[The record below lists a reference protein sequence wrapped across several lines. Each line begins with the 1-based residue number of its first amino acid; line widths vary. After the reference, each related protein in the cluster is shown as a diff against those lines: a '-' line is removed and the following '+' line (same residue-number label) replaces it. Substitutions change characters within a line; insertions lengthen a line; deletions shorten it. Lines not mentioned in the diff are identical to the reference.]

1 MTLPVQYSPYPSHIQ
16 FRSALEEKVAQEL
29 DRLEV
34 EWAYERQVVLPDGS
48 SPYYLPDFTILD
60 VPSSGIDL
68 QLPKWV
74 EAKPMQF
81 LYDVRDMSGVTRRYS
96 DKFTDDVPV
105 RGVDSAVLRGWGS
118 ELWKQKMLAE
128 VTGEPVLVVGCVGAV
143 SSLSILCTD
152 RELVMSRRHPFV
164 NQVGVERERQRAER
178 DEQRQIEQRKWQHH
192 REQLQRQADERQRE
206 RDQADATHRHRL
218 MEYIKRQ
225 PKSRRNGY
233 DQSCQNCAAVVQAQH
248 GWLYSVPL
256 TNSTNRWVVICG
268 ACLE

>member
-1 MTLPVQYSPYPSHIQ
+1 MTLPVQYSPYPSHIK

-60 VPSSGIDL
+60 VPSDGINL
-68 QLPKWV
+68 QLPRWV
-74 EAKPMQF
+74 EVKPMQF
-81 LYDVRDMSGVTRRYS
+81 LYDVRDLSGVTRRCG
-96 DKFTDDVPV
+96 DKFTYDVRV
-105 RGVDSAVLRGWGS
+105 QGVDSAVLRGWSS

-128 VTGEPVLVVGCVGAV
+128 VTGEPVLVVGCVGAM

-152 RELVMSRRHPFV
+152 RELVMSRQHPFV

-178 DEQRQIEQRKWQHH
+178 DAERQVEQRKWHLH
-192 REQLQRQADERQRE
+192 REQLQRQAEQRRLE
-206 RDQADATHRHRL
+206 QEQADATYRRQL
-218 MEYIKRQ
+218 MAYIRRQ
-225 PKSRRNGY
+225 PTSRRNSY
-233 DQSCQNCAAVVQAQH
+233 DQACGNCATIVPASH

-256 TNSTNRWVVICG
+256 TTGARWVVICG